1 MICGEEPVVATMLS
15 AQGTDVKVNE
25 VTADLLSKYLRAE
38 DYVGVNTK
46 DLEGDIRQAEFFR
59 QIADNIRAAMEILVS
74 ENDGQVAGDM

>member
-1 MICGEEPVVATMLS
+1 ML
-15 AQGTDVKVNE
+15 A
-25 VTADLLSKYLRAE
+25 KYLRAE